1 MRRRRREAFQRFA
14 GGPQEVWGRRE
25 EEEEEEEGGGG
36 RRRRGKEEVGRSGG
50 GSKEGAQEGPK
61 CRDIRFSSI
70 SLRCASTFDFSSIF
84 DDVQCSSIFCRQ
96 VDVRRLFVDFIRRSI
111 FVDFLSSFADI
122 CLIFATILVGVRYL
136 SILRWFR
143 RQAISS
149 IFC

>member
-1 MRRRRREAFQRFA
+1 MRRRRREAIQRFG

-25 EEEEEEEGGGG
+25 EDAEEEEGGGG
-36 RRRRGKEEVGRSGG
+36 RRRRGKEEVGRSSQRGCAG
-50 GSKEGAQEGPK
+50 GST

-70 SLRCASTFDFSSIF
+70 SLRCTSTFDFSSIF